1 MSRSPQ
7 SRDREACSPYF
18 CQNTGA
24 EICPAVAKRDMRAG
38 KEDERAAFLRAR
50 SRKGD
55 FGPQESGKRKD
66 RIKVLGL
73 REANSRKS
81 GKFAENGN
89 FGDVRAASFI
99 RSF

>member
-1 MSRSPQ
+1 
-7 SRDREACSPYF
+7 
-18 CQNTGA
+18 
-24 EICPAVAKRDMRAG
+24 MRAG

-99 RSF
+99 RSFGKREVCGRNAGMGRFGGRIGGIGGAFRSSG